1 MERQGNGLFAPSKP
15 LVPLKRNW
23 ITYRMRRL
31 RNRLVKSLFPIPSHP
46 FLVEKSRRWFELKYW
61 TTGISSSF
69 PSFTSKKR
77 KKRRRESFLSFMW
90 RSIKRKKKKKL
101 FVLSTRISFVTLRKI
116 FSFRSSVYQT
126 CVATIKTMPLVLHT
140 PHILY
145 WFIAFADRSI
155 NLESHSRFNI
165 PPFLILLSCIFTAK
179 YFDEKDPRTSLY
191 E

>member
-1 MERQGNGLFAPSKP
+1 MVSLLLQNPSCLLNGIESLTGWGDSATDW
-15 LVPLKRNW
+15 L
-23 ITYRMRRL
+23 
-31 RNRLVKSLFPIPSHP
+31 NRCFPSHP
-46 FLVEKSRRWFELKYW
+46 IR
-61 TTGISSSF
+61 SSSKNHVGDLNWNIGQPVF
-69 PSFTSKKR
+69 LHPFHLSLRKKEKKDGEKVFYRLCGDRLKEKR
-77 KKRRRESFLSFMW
+77 KNSSFYQ
-90 RSIKRKKKKKL
+90 R
-101 FVLSTRISFVTLRKI
+101 RISFVTLRKI

-165 PPFLILLSCIFTAK
+165 PPSLILLSCIFTAK
-179 YFDEKDPRTSLY
+179 YFDEKDLRTSLY